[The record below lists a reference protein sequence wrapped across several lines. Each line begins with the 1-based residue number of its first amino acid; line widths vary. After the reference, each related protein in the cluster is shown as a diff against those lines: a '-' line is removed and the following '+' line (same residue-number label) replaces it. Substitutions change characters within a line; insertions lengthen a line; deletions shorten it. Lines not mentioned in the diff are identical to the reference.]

1 LRQPRN
7 GHRSVDRILSLARRE
22 AEVAIRWARPER
34 GELVARRIVDVPYA
48 LYRARDLPL
57 TAEDRQVPLIGGAAV
72 ATAATSA
79 PAPIIAPETVA
90 ELTAEADKPLGFEDG
105 NYKSRTKLGNYRPF
119 RHRRGPN
126 RAVPPGT
133 KRTANE
139 AKEAVDAR

>member
-1 LRQPRN
+1 
-7 GHRSVDRILSLARRE
+7 
-22 AEVAIRWARPER
+22 
-34 GELVARRIVDVPYA
+34 LVARRIVDVPYA